1 VETISQKI
9 FLTYDIRGRYP
20 KEINGDVLWRLGY
33 NLPLILQKQKKLP
46 HRRLKIVV
54 GRDSRP
60 SGAVLIKNLIQG
72 LLQNNVEVVDAG
84 VITAP
89 MLYFLIKKHHFDLGF
104 IITGSHLSENYTGL
118 KIYTQELN
126 AISGNWLLQFIDIL
140 NRPATVGLTK
150 GKLARKNFLNDYS
163 QFLLQKTQIEKK
175 QKALQQKNILVCCPK
190 ASQLILEIVRKELKL
205 NLQFVHRPIPKR
217 LIRERKCDFVVQ
229 FDSDGDRMYVFNQKG
244 EQILGD
250 VIGAFF
256 VELMKNKTP
265 KKTIVDYRCGRFLIN
280 LARQYHFRIIYSPA
294 GHGFFKQAMKKN
306 EALLGIEK
314 SGHYYWKDFFFADS
328 GIFSFL
334 MLLKFLASEKENIDE
349 LARQFMKGVVLP
361 EINFKVKKQNQIGKI
376 FQKIEKIFAKA
387 KINKSDGLT
396 VWSKDFKF
404 NLRASQTEPGI
415 LRLNIEAINETVLQ
429 ETLSTIKKIINNQ

>member
-1 VETISQKI
+1 METISQKI

-72 LLQNNVEVVDAG
+72 LLQNNIEVVDAG

-89 MLYFLIKKHHFDLGF
+89 MLYFLIKEYHFDLGF

-190 ASQLILEIVRKELKL
+190 ASQLILEIVKKELKL

-256 VELMKNKTP
+256 V
-265 KKTIVDYRCGRFLIN
+265 
-280 LARQYHFRIIYSPA
+280 
-294 GHGFFKQAMKKN
+294 
-306 EALLGIEK
+306 
-314 SGHYYWKDFFFADS
+314 
-328 GIFSFL
+328 
-334 MLLKFLASEKENIDE
+334 
-349 LARQFMKGVVLP
+349 
-361 EINFKVKKQNQIGKI
+361 
-376 FQKIEKIFAKA
+376 
-387 KINKSDGLT
+387 
-396 VWSKDFKF
+396 
-404 NLRASQTEPGI
+404 
-415 LRLNIEAINETVLQ
+415 
-429 ETLSTIKKIINNQ
+429 